1 MEQVR
6 AQRAPAGR
14 VGGSRV
20 MPAPWMVPRSR
31 LAAAALVMLIAAGV
45 SAPSATAQGVVQQ
58 ASIVRYDVDSAMAR
72 ATVLRRQNRK
82 LEAERVM
89 ARAVVMAP
97 GRADARALHEQLRQ
111 EVRGGETVLGVEYKQ
126 WREQLPE
133 WREAGISA
141 RQNAAI
147 GPVIARLS
155 VVDRGPLRDDR
166 LTIEA
171 YPAFPRGYL
180 ALAGAIATEGTVYA
194 QSMAAA
200 ELFASLTERVEGSFG
215 YRRMNFATGVDLIGG
230 SLGAYAG
237 QFMLGT
243 RVTHVLNDGGSSVVL
258 SARRFLGDEGAY
270 LGARAA
276 TGSVPVELRTPTDF
290 EVRFSQSAGLEARAV
305 ILRRL
310 VLTADG
316 EFGRDGLS
324 GGGSSVYSAARVG
337 LGVRY

>member
-14 VGGSRV
+14 LGGARL
-20 MPAPWMVPRSR
+20 MRARWMVRRSR
-31 LAAAALVMLIAAGV
+31 LAAALAMLVAACV
-45 SAPSATAQGVVQQ
+45 SAPSVRAQGVVQQ
-58 ASIVRYDVDSAMAR
+58 ASVVRYDVDSAMAR

-111 EVRGGETVLGVEYKQ
+111 EVRGGEMVLGVEYKQ

-141 RQNAAI
+141 RQNAAL
-147 GPVIARLS
+147 GPVIARVS

-194 QSMAAA
+194 QSTASA

-215 YRRMNFATGVDLIGG
+215 YRRMNFATGIDLIGG
-230 SLGAYAG
+230 SVGAYAG
-237 QFMLGT
+237 RFLFGT

-270 LGARAA
+270 LGAKVA
-276 TGSVPVELRTPTDF
+276 TGSVPVELRTPMDF
-290 EVRFSQSAGLEARAV
+290 EVRFSQEASLEAKLYV
-305 ILRRL
+305 LRRL
-310 VLTADG
+310 VLAAEAG
-316 EFGRDGLS
+316 MGRDGLS
-324 GGGSSVYSAARVG
+324 AGGSTEYSTVRVG
-337 LGVRY
+337 VGVRF

>member
-6 AQRAPAGR
+6 AQRAPSGG
-14 VGGSRV
+14 VGGARL
-20 MPAPWMVPRSR
+20 MRARRMMPRSR
-31 LAAAALVMLIAAGV
+31 LAAAVLATLIATCV
-45 SAPSATAQGVVQQ
+45 TAPSATAQQVVQQ
-58 ASIVRYDVDSAMAR
+58 ATVVRYDVDSAMAR

-89 ARAVVMAP
+89 ARAVTLAP

-111 EVRGGETVLGVEYKQ
+111 EVRGGEAVLSVEYKQ
-126 WREQLPE
+126 WRQQLPE

-141 RQNAAI
+141 RQNAAV

-166 LTIEA
+166 LTLEA
-171 YPAFPRGYL
+171 YPAFSGGYL

-194 QSMAAA
+194 QSAASA
-200 ELFASLTERVEGSFG
+200 ELFASLTERLEGSFG

-230 SLGAYAG
+230 SLGVYVG

-243 RVTHVLNDGGSSVVL
+243 RATRVLNDGGSSVLL
-258 SARRFLGDEGAY
+258 SARRFLGEEGQY
-270 LGARAA
+270 VGARVA

-290 EVRFSQSAGLEARAV
+290 EVRFSQSAALEARAV

-316 EFGRDGLS
+316 EIGRDGLS
-324 GGGSSVYSAARVG
+324 GGGSSQYTAARVG
-337 LGVRY
+337 IGVRY